1 MIRSRKMRA
10 CLIAAVAFTL
20 MLPDAVAGQVRAADL
35 NLALGQLRRAVERLP
50 TIVRSPSLVAA
61 VDWLSRRAA
70 ATNPADVSQEYVRS
84 LQQAADLLNKHPSAD
99 VIDDV
104 VGELEAKVDHCRA
117 LGIGMGGSVLLRV
130 STRRGSQTVGDWQ
143 VLYLLKIYERASS
156 ASPVTFPALSTPT
169 DARLDPGRY
178 WIWARDPAS
187 GRTSER
193 ALMRVAGQTEFR
205 VDLPVP

>member
-1 MIRSRKMRA
+1 MRA

-20 MLPDAVAGQVRAADL
+20 LRPDAPAGQVRASDL
-35 NLALGQLRRAVERLP
+35 NVALVQLQRAVETLPPIAQSPRLA
-50 TIVRSPSLVAA
+50 AA
-61 VDWLSRRAA
+61 VDWLARRATT
-70 ATNPADVSQEYVRS
+70 TNPADVSPEYVRS
-84 LQQAADLLNKHPSAD
+84 LQQTAALINERPGPD
-99 VIDDV
+99 VLDDI

-130 STRRGSQTVGDWQ
+130 STRRGSQTVSDWQ
-143 VLYLLKIYERASS
+143 VLYLLKIYQRVSA

-178 WIWARDPAS
+178 WVWARDPAT

-193 ALMRVAGQTEFR
+193 TLLRVAGQTEFR